1 MMQSS
6 PLNWRRATILVGRL
20 LLAGVFLFAAY
31 SKIFLPNSLF
41 GPLPMKFALSINLQN
56 FVPAVEQ
63 YKVVSHETA
72 VSIAHTLPFV
82 ELTLGLLLLIGWQI
96 RIWLSATS
104 AMLVGFLS
112 LLTWAYLN
120 HMDIKDCGCFASS
133 IPEPLTGWTLV
144 RDGLFLAFAL
154 FITFLAFVEA
164 RKPHPWAAP
173 STAQSA

>member
-6 PLNWRRATILVGRL
+6 PMNWRRAVILVGRL
-20 LLAGVFLFAAY
+20 VLAGVFLFAAY

-41 GPLPMKFALSINLQN
+41 GPLPTKFALSINLQN

-63 YKVVSHETA
+63 YKVVSPDTA
-72 VSIAHTLPFV
+72 VSIAHTLPFI
-82 ELTLGLLLLIGWQI
+82 ELSLGLLLLFGWRI
-96 RIWLSATS
+96 RIWLSVAS

-112 LLTWAYLN
+112 LLTWAFLK

-133 IPEPLTGWTLV
+133 IPEPLNGWTLV
-144 RDGLFLAFAL
+144 RDGAFLAFAL
-154 FITFLAFVEA
+154 LITYFAFVEA

-173 STAQSA
+173 TGD